1 MSAGTGAGPEAQS
14 SPEASVVSDHLEGA
28 VTVGSGLLPTDLSPS
43 DVAGNGRNSKFRS
56 TRSTRG
62 RWRLNEVLLAY
73 LMLLPALAVFGIF
86 IFYPFVKNF
95 DLALYQNPPFPGLPS
110 RYVGLHQFSQV
121 LTSSSFLQSL
131 ETTLLFALMTVPL
144 GLFLGLLLAVA
155 AHKRLRGMAIYR
167 TIFSSTIASSA
178 AVTAVIFGTL
188 MNPAVGFLSWLGIS
202 PNPPILTNPTWALP
216 AISVLTIWQGLGLS
230 FILMSAGLQNVPD
243 ELLEAAEMDGA
254 GPARRFWRITVPLLS
269 PFLFF
274 GLVISTIL
282 VFQSVGQFDIL
293 TGQQSALVHTNVLIY
308 NIYQTLFYQR
318 NAGQAAVLSI
328 ALFVLTMGFTLA
340 QIRLLERRV
349 HYGS

>member
-1 MSAGTGAGPEAQS
+1 MSSDAGAGSKTRSPS
-14 SPEASVVSDHLEGA
+14 STGVAPYEGGSA
-28 VTVGSGLLPTDLSPS
+28 VGVQTDLPS
-43 DVAGNGRNSKFRS
+43 ADLALPDDAGDGQVPRSRSRRSGRR
-56 TRSTRG
+56 
-62 RWRLNEVLLAY
+62 RWRWNEVLLAY
-73 LMLLPALAVFGIF
+73 LMLLPALVIFGVF
-86 IFYPFVKNF
+86 IFYPFLKNF
-95 DLALYQNPPFPGLPS
+95 DLALYQNPPFPGLPA
-110 RYVGLHQFSQV
+110 RYVGLHQVSQV
-121 LTSSSFLQSL
+121 LTSSNFLQSL

-144 GLFLGLLLAVA
+144 GLFLGLLLATA

-188 MNPAVGFLSWLGIS
+188 MNPAVGLLSWLGIN
-202 PNPPILTNPTWALP
+202 PNPPLLTNPTWALP
-216 AISVLTIWQGLGLS
+216 SIAVLTIWQGLGLS

-318 NAGQAAVLSI
+318 NPGQAAVLSI

-349 HYGS
+349 HYG